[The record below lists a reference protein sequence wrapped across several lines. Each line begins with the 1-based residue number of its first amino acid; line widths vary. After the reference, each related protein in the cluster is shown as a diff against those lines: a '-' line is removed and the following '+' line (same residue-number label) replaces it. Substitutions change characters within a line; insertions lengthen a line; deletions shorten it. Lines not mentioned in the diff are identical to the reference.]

1 MKKVIIIGSGLAGIA
16 TSIRLK
22 YLGYDVQVFEN
33 NEYPGGKIS
42 SFKLGSYRFDA
53 GPSLLTMPHFID
65 ELFELF
71 DENPKEHFLYKKKN
85 ISCKYYW
92 EDGVVIN
99 AFSDKLKFSKELED
113 KLGVDSKT
121 ILNYLDKA
129 KKKYDLTKSI
139 FLEKSL
145 HKIKTFFSKDV
156 LKGLLNL
163 NLFQINQSLNQVNL
177 SELKEPHLIQLFNRF
192 ATYNGSSP
200 YKTPGMMTLIQH
212 LEQYYGTFVAK
223 NGMVDITNSLFKLAK
238 NQGVK
243 FHFNNFVTEILVS
256 NNQAIGVSVGEKNIF
271 PTVLS
276 LIWMWYLLIESY

>member
-121 ILNYLDKA
+121 ILNYLDC
-129 KKKYDLTKSI
+129 
-139 FLEKSL
+139 
-145 HKIKTFFSKDV
+145 
-156 LKGLLNL
+156 LLV
-163 NLFQINQSLNQVNL
+163 F
-177 SELKEPHLIQLFNRF
+177 R
-192 ATYNGSSP
+192 
-200 YKTPGMMTLIQH
+200 
-212 LEQYYGTFVAK
+212 
-223 NGMVDITNSLFKLAK
+223 
-238 NQGVK
+238 
-243 FHFNNFVTEILVS
+243 
-256 NNQAIGVSVGEKNIF
+256 
-271 PTVLS
+271 
-276 LIWMWYLLIESY
+276 